1 MNLSTD
7 SKIKEKQKHKKG
19 KGNKKS
25 AAGGGEGTPEVSKAA
40 SLDALRQKLTQMQKL
55 GSKYIHV
62 YMYIRLHHHADLHNC
77 FCTKCIYSRSIPLKK
92 IAVFYTI
99 FCCLNEKKYTRI
111 LPVPSHTHKVFC
123 IYSSYSYLELWAWGK
138 KVIDTLYEISA
149 FTCMIYQNFNIA
161 M

>member
-62 YMYIRLHHHADLHNC
+62 YMYIRLHHHADLHYC

-99 FCCLNEKKYTRI
+99 FCCLNGKKKYQDTSCTLTYAYNVLHI
-111 LPVPSHTHKVFC
+111 LLLLLSGA
-123 IYSSYSYLELWAWGK
+123 LGMGK
-138 KVIDTLYEISA
+138 KR
-149 FTCMIYQNFNIA
+149 N
-161 M
+161 